1 VSSLISRLPK
11 GARLSDE
18 SWAARHRTIVTLLWL
33 HVPALAVIGLLGPR
47 PWWESVAIPLAIAA
61 FAAGG
66 AVGGSRQ
73 RRADLTSLGLI
84 GCTFAQIELTGGRI
98 DSHLHLYAI
107 LIFVALYQQWGPLV
121 WAVGVIVVHHGIL
134 GIVNPER
141 VFGMPMGSGEAI
153 LMVAIHAGSA
163 LLEVAGIL
171 FFWHY
176 AEQVELEALEQAR
189 AAELANRERDTVEQV
204 AKEREATAE
213 RERATEAT
221 AQTERISRH
230 AAEVAADARQAIEAV
245 AAVDAE
251 LVNLSTAVRD
261 IAQRSHHAAGIA
273 SSGQQVAGDATKRM
287 HDLQHSVTEI
297 AEVNALIAQL
307 AGQTNLLSLNA
318 TIEAA
323 RAGEMGKGFAVV
335 ASEVKQLANETTS
348 SSDKVNNVIAA
359 VTGQTEAAANGF
371 ASTVSAVVEIN
382 EVQIAIAASVEE
394 QASVLHEI
402 TRQLST
408 ASNAAREV
416 LAGLDRLTSDAG
428 VT

>member
-1 VSSLISRLPK
+1 VSSLIARLPK
-11 GARLSDE
+11 GARLTDE
-18 SWAARHRTIVTLLWL
+18 SWAARHRTITTLLWL
-33 HVPALAVIGLLGPR
+33 HVPALVVIGLLGPR
-47 PWWESVAIPLAIAA
+47 PLWESLFIPLAIAG
-61 FAAGG
+61 FAAGAG
-66 AVGGSRQ
+66 MAGSRTA
-73 RRADLTSLGLI
+73 RADLASLGLI
-84 GCTFAQIELTGGRI
+84 SSTFAAIELTGGRI

-121 WAVGVIVVHHGIL
+121 WAVAVVVIHHGIL
-134 GIVNPER
+134 GIVKPER
-141 VFGMPMGSGEAI
+141 VFGMPMSHGEAI
-153 LMVAIHAGSA
+153 LMVGIHAGAA
-163 LLEVAGIL
+163 LLEVAGIM
-171 FFWHY
+171 FFWHF
-176 AEQVELEALEQAR
+176 AEQAEGEIQEQAR
-189 AAELANRERDTVEQV
+189 AAELAGREREAGEQV
-204 AKEREATAE
+204 AKEREATAV
-213 RERATEAT
+213 RERATQAT
-221 AQTERISRH
+221 AEAERIARH
-230 AAEVAADARQAIEAV
+230 AGEVAADARQAISAV

-273 SSGQQVAGDATKRM
+273 ASGQLVAGDATKRM

-348 SSDKVNNVIAA
+348 SSDKVNNVITA
-359 VTGQTEAAANGF
+359 VTGQTEAAASGF
-371 ASTVSAVVEIN
+371 ASTVAAVVEIN

-394 QASVLHEI
+394 QAALLDEV

-408 ASNAAREV
+408 ASGAAREV
-416 LAGLDRLTSDAG
+416 LAGLDRLTGEAG
-428 VT
+428 H